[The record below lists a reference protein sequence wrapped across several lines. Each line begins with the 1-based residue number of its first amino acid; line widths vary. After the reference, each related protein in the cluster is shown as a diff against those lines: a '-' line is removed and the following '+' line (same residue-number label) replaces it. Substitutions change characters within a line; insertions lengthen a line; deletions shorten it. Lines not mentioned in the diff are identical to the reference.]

1 MLDAKSLVA
10 EVSSLI
16 SFPSVAI
23 EINRLLNSE
32 KSTVSEIAAVI
43 ESDPALTAKLLK
55 VANSALVQG
64 RGEIDSVGKAVNR
77 IGSRMVNEL
86 VMGIEVAR
94 CFEGLDNDLISVE
107 DFWRHSLQC
116 ATICQQLAALTG
128 ARDSGAAFTAGL
140 LHDIGQLIMYSTL
153 GEQIED
159 CLTDFM
165 GNGRIKSTYHAEQ
178 QFFGFDHC
186 NVGLELAI
194 QWQLPLSLQQCIY
207 AHHQPSRLPAA
218 ADIVHI
224 VHLGNLLAQY
234 HEQCQGGDQTETETA
249 AALKAS
255 DSWRRLQLSPECA
268 NNIIIDAQDTTELL
282 LGNFVKTQAA

>member
-23 EINRLLNSE
+23 EINRLLRSE
-32 KSTVSEIAAVI
+32 KSTVRDIAAVI

-55 VANSALVQG
+55 LANSALLRNG
-64 RGEIDSVGKAVNR
+64 TEIDTVSKAVSR
-77 IGSRMVNEL
+77 VGSRMVNEL

-94 CFEGLDNDLISVE
+94 CFEGLDNALIGVE

-116 ATICQQLAALTG
+116 AFISQKLAQQASNC
-128 ARDSGAAFTAGL
+128 DSGAAFTAGL

-153 GEQIED
+153 GEQIEE
-159 CLTDFM
+159 CLSEAIGD
-165 GNGRIKSTYHAEQ
+165 GRLKSSYHTEQ
-178 QFFGFDHC
+178 LLFGFDHC

-207 AHHQPSRLPAA
+207 AHHEPARLPAA
-218 ADIVHI
+218 PPIVHV
-224 VHLGNLLAQY
+224 VHLGNLL
-234 HEQCQGGDQTETETA
+234 TEHCDEENNA
-249 AALKAS
+249 PAPIA
-255 DSWRRLQLSPECA
+255 DNHSWQKLQLPPHCA
-268 NNIIIDAQDTTELL
+268 DEIIASSAEHAEFL
-282 LGNFVKTQAA
+282 LGDFIASKAA